1 LSPCHVNLEAES
13 VFEKKETSQRKAESL
28 RRKATEGRDKGE
40 QREQSI
46 MSHVYGDA
54 AMKHIGWLKN

>member
-1 LSPCHVNLEAES
+1 MSPCHVNLEAES

-28 RRKATEGRDKGE
+28 RRKATEGRDKGK
-40 QREQSI
+40 QSI